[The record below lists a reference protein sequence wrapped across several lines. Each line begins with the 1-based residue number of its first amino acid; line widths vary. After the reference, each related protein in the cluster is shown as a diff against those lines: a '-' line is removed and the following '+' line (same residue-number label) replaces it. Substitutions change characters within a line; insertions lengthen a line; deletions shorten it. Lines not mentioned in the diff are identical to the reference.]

1 MTKIITAFSIILLLT
16 ACSSTE
22 LLEGINDV
30 IGDTT
35 SGGAL
40 SQGDAA
46 AGLKE
51 ALIKGI
57 TKGADIVSKLDG
69 YYKNPKIKIPWPK
82 DAIKVANTLNDM
94 GLKKQVAKVVL
105 TLNRGA
111 EEAAKEAKPI
121 FVDAIKQMTFKDA
134 LNILKGNNNAAT
146 NYLKKT
152 TSPRLRSK
160 FKPVIQKNLNKVGAT
175 KYWGDAINTYN
186 KIPLVE
192 KVNPDLNAY
201 VTQKAMDGL
210 FLMVGKEEAKIRKD
224 PIARTTDILKKVFG
238 FYE

>member
-1 MTKIITAFSIILLLT
+1 MNKIITAFSIIFMLA

-30 IGDTT
+30 IGGTT
-35 SGGAL
+35 ASGAL
-40 SQGDAA
+40 SQDEAG

-69 YYKNPKIKIPWPK
+69 YYKNPKIKIPWPN
-82 DAIKVANTLNDM
+82 DAIKVANTLTDM
-94 GLKKQVAKVVL
+94 GLKKQVNKVVL

-121 FVDAIKQMTFKDA
+121 FIDAIKKMTFKDA

-152 TSPRLRSK
+152 TSPKLRSK

-201 VTQKAMDGL
+201 VTHKAMDGL

-224 PIARTTDILKKVFG
+224 PIARTTDLLKKVFG